1 MLYKS
6 TLMLAAA
13 SVIGFTAF
21 PQAASSQSSSAQQ
34 AYEEAVAYCRSG
46 EPGIDVENCLRDA
59 GAALQDAKRH
69 GNGDANANFEENQR
83 ARCDGLSGTQHQD
96 CLELLSSSDVETQGS
111 VEGGGILRQRTITVP
126 AD

>member
-13 SVIGFTAF
+13 SIIGLTAF

-34 AYEEAVAYCRSG
+34 AYEEAVAYYRSG

-59 GAALQDAKRH
+59 GAALQEARRQ
-69 GNGDANANFEENQR
+69 GNGDVSANFEENQR
-83 ARCDGLSGTQHQD
+83 ARCDGLSGSQRQD
-96 CLELLSSSDVETQGS
+96 CLELLSASDVDIQGS

-126 AD
+126 AN